1 MITLLDK
8 TAENEEVLFRLTRH
22 ILFYVYMSMSILK
35 KKKKKNNKNIF

>member
-22 ILFYVYMSMSILK
+22 ILFYVYVYI